1 MESELNRKLIIILT
15 SIFLPLLAA
24 VFAQANPRRNNIYQG
39 IISFGVIILY
49 QQLIQFGGIMTDRT
63 GISSALTMWPLF
75 AVLAAGSLIL
85 IALRDYR
92 VERPL
97 LQ

>member
-24 VFAQANPRRNNIYQG
+24 VFAQANPRRSNIYQG
-39 IISFGVIILY
+39 IISFGIIILY

-63 GISSALTMWPLF
+63 GVSSVADDV
-75 AVLAAGSLIL
+75 AAVCHSGRGVLAPHCPA
-85 IALRDYR
+85 DYR

-97 LQ
+97 LE